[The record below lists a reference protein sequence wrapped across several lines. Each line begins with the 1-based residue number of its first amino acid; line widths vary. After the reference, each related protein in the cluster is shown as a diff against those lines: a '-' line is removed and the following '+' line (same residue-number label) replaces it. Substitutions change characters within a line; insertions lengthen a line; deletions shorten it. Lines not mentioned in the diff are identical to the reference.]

1 MTAFDIPMDG
11 MTRVFYV
18 AAISNEA
25 APTVAELNAGLNL
38 TSLIT
43 KSGLKGFK
51 AATGDIDNS
60 ALDSTFDTVTIGRD
74 KFSGTMLELKKQ
86 SGTDTTFAT
95 LVRGT
100 TGYIV
105 IRRYVLTGT
114 AWTAAQKCNVY
125 PIICGQTGEHDP
137 EAETLGLYDVETKI
151 TASPTLRATVA

>member
-1 MTAFDIPMDG
+1 MTASDIPMDG

-25 APTVAELNAGLNL
+25 APTTTELNAGINL

-51 AATGDIDNS
+51 AQTGDIDNS

-86 SGTDTTFAT
+86 SGTDTAYDT

-105 IRRYVLTGT
+105 IRRYVLNTT

-125 PIICGQTGEHDP
+125 PIVCGQTGEHDP
-137 EAETLGLYDVETKI
+137 EAETLGKYDVETKI
-151 TASPTLRATVA
+151 SSSPTLRATVA

>member
-11 MTRVFYV
+11 KTRVFYV

-51 AATGDIDNS
+51 ASTGDIDNS

-74 KFSGTMLELKKQ
+74 KFQGTMLELKKQ
-86 SGTDTTFAT
+86 SGTDTAFAT
-95 LVRGT
+95 LTRGT

-105 IRRYVLTGT
+105 IRRYVLNTT
-114 AWTAAQKCNVY
+114 AWAAGDKVSVF
-125 PIICGQTGEHDP
+125 PIICGQTGDHDP
-137 EAETLGLYDVETKI
+137 EAESLGKYDVETKI
-151 TASPTLRATVA
+151 SATPTLRATVA